1 MSSLSTAALTV
12 EAMAQDAADTKAS
25 IAEMQ
30 AATVEG
36 MIIQQEAT
44 HDNSV
49 LQGNALA
56 GMLLK
61 TAYDNAKQEIG

>member
-1 MSSLSTAALTV
+1 MSAA
-12 EAMAQDAADTKAS
+12 AMAGFAIAQNAADTAAS
-25 IAEMQ
+25 LAEMQ
-30 AATVEG
+30 SATLEG
-36 MIIQQEAT
+36 MKIQQEAT
-44 HDNSV
+44 HDNSM